1 MRVALAR
8 ALFVDPELLLLDGKS
23 TCIPYFLCFSPCRVA
38 LRIFRSISDLS
49 PLVVRN
55 IPKRTKEYQTKAYQ
69 LFYNVFKNVTC
80 MAEPTNH
87 LDLSAVLWL
96 SDHLRK
102 RKGTLLVVSHD
113 QVFGLNS

>member
-1 MRVALAR
+1 
-8 ALFVDPELLLLDGKS
+8 
-23 TCIPYFLCFSPCRVA
+23 
-38 LRIFRSISDLS
+38 
-49 PLVVRN
+49 
-55 IPKRTKEYQTKAYQ
+55 
-69 LFYNVFKNVTC
+69 